1 MRSFAI
7 DESGSSVRALYATL
21 AGIRS
26 RGKCC
31 SAIIERKMDKI
42 KSGNDDL
49 DESYEKQDQRFLLKK
64 KLMIA
69 ETRPVRVGKED
80 KGKG

>member
-1 MRSFAI
+1 
-7 DESGSSVRALYATL
+7 
-21 AGIRS
+21 
-26 RGKCC
+26 
-31 SAIIERKMDKI
+31 MDNI
-42 KSGNDDL
+42 KSRNYDL
-49 DESYEKQDQRFLLKK
+49 DESYQKQDQRFLLKK